1 MEKFSFI
8 EVHTR
13 KTGLVDVRQKDI
25 SMITLPSLRYFLTF
39 RGYGS
44 LITLKNGKTLHVKE
58 EPYEVRRL
66 IEETK
71 EE

>member
-1 MEKFSFI
+1 MENFFTL
-8 EVHTR
+8 HTR
-13 KTGLVDVRQKDI
+13 KDGLVDIRGEDI